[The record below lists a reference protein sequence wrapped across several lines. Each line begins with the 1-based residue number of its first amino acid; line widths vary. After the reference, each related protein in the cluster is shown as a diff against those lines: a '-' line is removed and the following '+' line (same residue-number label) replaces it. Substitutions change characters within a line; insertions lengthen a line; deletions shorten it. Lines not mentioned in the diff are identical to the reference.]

1 MRLKG
6 YISLR
11 IFLPALFIL
20 GAMGIGSCGG
30 GGSGDSGNGQGYTP
44 PPVCNLD
51 SQRNEH
57 RLHLE
62 REPELRDEISPKRFS
77 RDFEENYGAD
87 ISPTQIHR
95 DIAKKVSRSVFDMEF
110 REDDG
115 KTIGLGTGW
124 LIAPEYVVTAA
135 HALIDNDTGI
145 KKRIE
150 EIFIYTF
157 DGDRIEVVETEHVDE
172 KVTEGSDLALV
183 RLKDP
188 KDKERIDAVP
198 LKIADEVP
206 GRNEFLMAMGG
217 GLAQKGIGAW
227 TVSAGPAL
235 ELKSGSSLRTDKMYH
250 AVPTSKGMSGGPIFN
265 EKGEVVSIVSGGS
278 PGDDKEEI
286 LRKGFG
292 VMPSQVPEYP
302 VEDLWVYAFEQP
314 PPNFYSTGP
323 SIEHLK
329 EYYEKIPE
337 DEKPDNAGEYRDN
350 NTWETGDEFG
360 GKYSPFPLDQFK
372 EMNGVY
378 KKASEAAVI
387 IRIEFVE
394 KGDRYALEGSGF
406 IYDKNT
412 VVTVGHA
419 TDSEG
424 DSATVT
430 TYYRNGEKE
439 IKKHHGKVV
448 KSQDSGLGGCDI
460 AVIKMDPPLS
470 EEYHTLQ
477 TADPSSLKCG
487 DPLVVI
493 GSGDIYD
500 SVGPLQGVGAVY
512 MRTQTYVSEFFSP
525 FTASGMSGGPVV
537 DRNGKVVSI
546 SSTIAGR
553 VQEDGEEEGRWTEP
567 GPLLIRTHLPV
578 YFGQDFSE
586 GPNAET
592 IKRFVTED
600 GYRCPE

>member
-1 MRLKG
+1 MPLKR

-11 IFLPALFIL
+11 VFLPALLVL

-30 GGSGDSGNGQGYTP
+30 GGSGQDYTP

-57 RLHLE
+57 RLYIE
-62 REPELRDEISPKRFS
+62 REPEGREKYYPKRFS

-87 ISPTQIHR
+87 ISPTQTHR

-110 REDDG
+110 REKDG

-135 HALIDNDTGI
+135 HALIDNDTLI

-150 EIFIYTF
+150 EIFFYTF
-157 DGDRIEVVETEHVDE
+157 EGDRIKVVETEHVDE
-172 KVTEGSDLALV
+172 KVTEGTDLALL

-188 KDKERIDAVP
+188 KDKKRIDAVP

-217 GLAQKGIGAW
+217 GLTQKGIGAW

-235 ELKSGSSLRTDKMYH
+235 ELKSGYPLRTDKMYH
-250 AVPTSKGMSGGPIFN
+250 AVPTSGGMSGGPIFN
-265 EKGEVVSIVSGGS
+265 EKGEVVSIVSGS
-278 PGDDKEEI
+278 NPGEDV
-286 LRKGFG
+286 LREGFG
-292 VMPSQVPEYP
+292 VMPSEVPEHP

-314 PPNFYSTGP
+314 HPHLYSNGPN
-323 SIEHLK
+323 IEQLK
-329 EYYEKIPE
+329 ELYERIPE
-337 DEKPDNAGEYRDN
+337 DKKPDNAGEYRDT

-394 KGDRYALEGSGF
+394 KGQKYALEGSGF

-419 TDSEG
+419 IRPEGEG

-439 IKKHHGKVV
+439 LNKHHGKVV

-512 MRTQTYVSEFFSP
+512 MQTQTYVSEFFSP
-525 FTASGMSGGPVV
+525 FTVSGMSGGPVV

-553 VQEDGEEEGRWTEP
+553 VQEDGEEEGRWTKP
-567 GPLLIRTHLPV
+567 GPLVIRTRLPV
-578 YFGQDFSE
+578 YMGQDFSE